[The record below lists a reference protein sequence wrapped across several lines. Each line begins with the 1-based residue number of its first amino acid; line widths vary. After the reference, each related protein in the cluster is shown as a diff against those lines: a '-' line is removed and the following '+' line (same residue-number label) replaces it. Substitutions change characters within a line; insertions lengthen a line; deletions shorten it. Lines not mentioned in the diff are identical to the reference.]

1 MDKLFIV
8 TSRGENAPSSI
19 FSLTRSGAPRSLGEN
34 YWVEGKQSG
43 GTPPGDA
50 EVEDFYTLNGGDGLG
65 DTHSS
70 IGDEICPQTETG
82 AGFVKY

>member
-1 MDKLFIV
+1 LFIV

-19 FSLTRSGAPRSLGEN
+19 FSLTRSGAPGSLGDN
-34 YWVEGKQSG
+34 YWVEEKQSG

-50 EVEDFYTLNGGDGLG
+50 EVEDFYTPNGGDGLG
-65 DTHSS
+65 DTCGSLR
-70 IGDEICPQTETG
+70 DEVCPQTETC